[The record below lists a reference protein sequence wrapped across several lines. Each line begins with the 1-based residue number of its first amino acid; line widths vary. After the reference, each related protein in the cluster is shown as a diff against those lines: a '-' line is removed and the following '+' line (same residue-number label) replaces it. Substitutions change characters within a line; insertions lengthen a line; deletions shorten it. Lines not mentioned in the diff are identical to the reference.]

1 MEAVS
6 YGQSFNRLRRV
17 FSTTAPGGKKICPKG
32 ANSIFN
38 F

>member
-1 MEAVS
+1 METVS
-6 YGQSFNRLRRV
+6 YGQSFNRLRRG
-17 FSTTAPGGKKICPKG
+17 FRSSAAGDKKICPKG